1 MNLKKEL
8 AREKKE
14 RIAYSPECYIR
25 ELDAKHLDPW
35 NIQQWK
41 DWEYCQGGY
50 KEIYSI
56 DTNINRRELRL
67 INAFIKQ
74 FNAENKK
81 DPDRFLLVTKLSI
94 ILEKKRKYDTLS
106 FYVYDKVSTITREYT
121 VQYKWL
127 NEKEVEIINGFRTRT
142 VFEDSVLETG
152 YNIDKY
158 NQMGRNMA
166 SYYLDMDL
174 PKYYSVPLNPTM
186 YSYTNTPNNLY
197 MNKDQKISERAG
209 TYHAENFSSQY

>member
-67 INAFIKQ
+67 INEFIKQ

-127 NEKEVEIINGFRTRT
+127 NEKEVEIINGSRTRT
-142 VFEDSVLETG
+142 VFEDAVLQTG

-158 NQMGRNMA
+158 NQIGRNMA
-166 SYYLDMDL
+166 SYYLDMDR
-174 PKYYSVPLNPTM
+174 PEYYSVPLNPTM

-197 MNKDQKISERAG
+197 MNSDQKILEKAG

>member
-1 MNLKKEL
+1 MDIKKETP
-8 AREKKE
+8 AQTKQ
-14 RIAYSPECYIR
+14 RIAKSDECYIR

-41 DWEYCQGGY
+41 DWEYCQGEY
-50 KEIYSI
+50 KQIYSI

-67 INAFIKQ
+67 INEFVKQ
-74 FNAENKK
+74 INAE
-81 DPDRFLLVTKLSI
+81 DTKLPYHFILVNKLPI
-94 ILEKKRKYDTLS
+94 ILQKKRQYDTLS

-127 NEKEVEIINGFRTRT
+127 NKTEIEVINGFRSRT
-142 VFEDSVLETG
+142 VFDDAVFETG

-158 NQMGRNMA
+158 NQIGRKMA
-166 SYYLDMDL
+166 SYYLDMDR
-174 PKYYSVPLNPTM
+174 PEYYSVPLNPIM
-186 YSYTNTPNNLY
+186 HSYTNTPNNLY
-197 MNKDQKISERAG
+197 MNANQKIPERAG